1 MATLIIKPN
10 PFIKWKFKC
19 KNPGEAEQ
27 TKKNAK
33 NLLSYYLKGFTNAL
47 RSENPLYPKI
57 SFQITNETFL
67 PVTGTRDGFIYTA
80 TVKRKSAVGATFPN
94 PDSTVN
100 PQKPSKPKD

>member
-19 KNPGEAEQ
+19 KSASEVKQ
-27 TKKNAK
+27 TKENVK
-33 NLLSYYLKGFTNAL
+33 NLLSYYLKGFANGL

-57 SFQITNETFL
+57 SFQIANETFS
-67 PVTGTRDGFIYTA
+67 PVAGSRDSFIYSA
-80 TVKRKSAVGATFPN
+80 TVKRKSAVGAIFPN

-100 PQKPSKPKD
+100 PQKPSKPKG